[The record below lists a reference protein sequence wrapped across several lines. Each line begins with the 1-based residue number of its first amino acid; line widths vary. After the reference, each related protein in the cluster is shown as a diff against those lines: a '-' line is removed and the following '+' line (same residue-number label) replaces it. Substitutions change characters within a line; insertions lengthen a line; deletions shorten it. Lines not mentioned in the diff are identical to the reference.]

1 MKKWFALALAA
12 MMMLA
17 TLTGCGG
24 TESGGTQQTQETDQG
39 QSSSETDTVVYPV
52 IPAKTGSLTIGISTN
67 ALSNI
72 HNRHMFEGLREEAE
86 GRGHTV
92 VTANANGDP
101 TQQANDIENLVQAG
115 CDVIVVQN
123 ADNFS
128 LKNAVQEAR
137 MAGIR
142 VICEDTGW
150 IDGIDAMFLLNSIA
164 VQADINM
171 ILAAEV
177 GFSGKIITTG
187 HQDNFALRAGS
198 YIHDAFVEEYGF
210 DVVAHVQTTFPGTT
224 EVTYNG
230 VDSALTANP
239 DVVAI
244 FTSQDLEAMGAIQ
257 ALKEHDLYPQVKC
270 IGVDGEVDILNDIKA
285 DGSCIATVVSDLD
298 SANVNVVDACEALM
312 AGEDVAKYHEI
323 PYAVVTKENVDE
335 FLEKATAEAEK
346 YAE

>member
-39 QSSSETDTVVYPV
+39 QSSSETDTVVYPE

-177 GFSGKIITTG
+177 GFSGRSSQRGIRTT
-187 HQDNFALRAGS
+187 L
-198 YIHDAFVEEYGF
+198 
-210 DVVAHVQTTFPGTT
+210 
-224 EVTYNG
+224 
-230 VDSALTANP
+230 L
-239 DVVAI
+239 
-244 FTSQDLEAMGAIQ
+244 
-257 ALKEHDLYPQVKC
+257 
-270 IGVDGEVDILNDIKA
+270 
-285 DGSCIATVVSDLD
+285 
-298 SANVNVVDACEALM
+298 
-312 AGEDVAKYHEI
+312 
-323 PYAVVTKENVDE
+323 
-335 FLEKATAEAEK
+335 
-346 YAE
+346 

>member
-1 MKKWFALALAA
+1 

-39 QSSSETDTVVYPV
+39 QSSSETDTVVYPE

-115 CDVIVVQN
+115 MRCHRRSERGQLLP
-123 ADNFS
+123 

-142 VICEDTGW
+142 VICGRHRL
-150 IDGIDAMFLLNSIA
+150 G
-164 VQADINM
+164 
-171 ILAAEV
+171 
-177 GFSGKIITTG
+177 
-187 HQDNFALRAGS
+187 
-198 YIHDAFVEEYGF
+198 
-210 DVVAHVQTTFPGTT
+210 
-224 EVTYNG
+224 
-230 VDSALTANP
+230 
-239 DVVAI
+239 
-244 FTSQDLEAMGAIQ
+244 
-257 ALKEHDLYPQVKC
+257 
-270 IGVDGEVDILNDIKA
+270 
-285 DGSCIATVVSDLD
+285 
-298 SANVNVVDACEALM
+298 
-312 AGEDVAKYHEI
+312 
-323 PYAVVTKENVDE
+323 
-335 FLEKATAEAEK
+335 
-346 YAE
+346 

>member
-1 MKKWFALALAA
+1 M
-12 MMMLA
+12 
-17 TLTGCGG
+17 
-24 TESGGTQQTQETDQG
+24 
-39 QSSSETDTVVYPV
+39 
-52 IPAKTGSLTIGISTN
+52 
-67 ALSNI
+67 
-72 HNRHMFEGLREEAE
+72 
-86 GRGHTV
+86 
-92 VTANANGDP
+92 
-101 TQQANDIENLVQAG
+101 
-115 CDVIVVQN
+115 
-123 ADNFS
+123 
-128 LKNAVQEAR
+128 
-137 MAGIR
+137 
-142 VICEDTGW
+142 ICEDTGW

>member
-39 QSSSETDTVVYPV
+39 QSSSETDTVVYPE

-86 GRGHTV
+86 GRAHTV